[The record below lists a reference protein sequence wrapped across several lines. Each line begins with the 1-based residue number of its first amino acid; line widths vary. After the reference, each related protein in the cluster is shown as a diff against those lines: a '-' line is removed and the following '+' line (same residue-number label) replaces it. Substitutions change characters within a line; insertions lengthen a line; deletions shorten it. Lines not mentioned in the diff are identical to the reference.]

1 MEALDKSLKEK
12 IGVRIAAERE
22 KKGLTQAQLGK
33 LLGQSDES
41 KQTRLSKL
49 EKGTLTP
56 NLPELI
62 KMSEIFGVSTDYLL
76 GISDSRDNKKE
87 FTTGDLFRNLF
98 ELEEKNL
105 GMSLSLKTKDEL
117 EPHPYTG
124 EPYMVTIEDVSIHFN
139 NSTITKELKEWSTIK
154 NLYEENKNNE
164 EFKRIYDTWKNAAL
178 QKKDILWQDL
188 DFYFNDQEELPFS

>member
-1 MEALDKSLKEK
+1 MESLEKKIKEK
-12 IGVRIAAERE
+12 IGARIAAERE
-22 KKGLTQAQLGK
+22 KKGLTQGELGK

-87 FTTGDLFRNLF
+87 FTTGDLYRNLF

-105 GMSLSLKTKDEL
+105 GMSLSRETRKEL

-124 EPYMVTIEDVSIHFN
+124 EPYMATIDEIFIHFN
-139 NSTITKELKEWSTIK
+139 NSVVIKALKEWSDIK
-154 NLYEENKNNE
+154 NFYEVNKDE
-164 EFKRIYDTWKNAAL
+164 YKDIYTTWKNAAL

-188 DFYFNDQEELPFS
+188 DFYFNDQEELPFD

>member
-1 MEALDKSLKEK
+1 MEILTQENRKK
-12 IGVRIAAERE
+12 IGSRIATERE
-22 KKGLTQAQLGK
+22 KKGLTQGALGK

-62 KMSEIFGVSTDYLL
+62 KMSEIFGVTTDYLL
-76 GISDSRDNKKE
+76 GISDSKNSKKE
-87 FTTGDLFRNLF
+87 FTTGDLFQNLF

-105 GMSLSLKTKDEL
+105 GMSLSLETRKEL

-124 EPYMVTIEDVSIHFN
+124 DPYMVTIEDVSIHFSN
-139 NSTITKELKEWSTIK
+139 PTITKALKEWSVIK
-154 NLYEENKNNE
+154 NLYEDNKE
-164 EFKRIYDTWKNAAL
+164 EYETLYSTWKNGAL
-178 QKKDILWQDL
+178 EKKDILWQDL
-188 DFYFNDQEELPFS
+188 NFCFDNQELPFN